1 MNELVC
7 KKNLKFVT
15 YKYVPFSVKSYT
27 VIAPKFGAL
36 TEVLTC
42 KINNFHLSFL
52 RIHISNTDIKRLS
65 LLRKRKS

>member
-1 MNELVC
+1 M
-7 KKNLKFVT
+7 
-15 YKYVPFSVKSYT
+15 PFLVKSYT
-27 VIAPKFGAL
+27 VTVPKFGAL

-42 KINNFHLSFL
+42 KVNNFHLSFL